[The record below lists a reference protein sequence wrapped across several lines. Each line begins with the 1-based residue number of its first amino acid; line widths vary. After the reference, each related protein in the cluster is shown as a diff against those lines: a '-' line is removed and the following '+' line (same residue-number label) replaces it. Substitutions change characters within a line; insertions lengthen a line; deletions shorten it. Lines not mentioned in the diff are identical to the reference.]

1 MKKKIFLA
9 AIFAIA
15 LMAGCEK
22 GGVLDQVKTTDLNEE
37 TTFADSART
46 MQFLTRIYTD
56 IGFSA
61 DPKRFA
67 DLGSSVGIYALGDEV
82 EYSLQSAGAF
92 NIIFQTGAVSAIN
105 VPTDAWVTTYA
116 NIRRVNVFLSHLATT
131 PLSAPLKARTAGEA
145 RFLRAWYYFILLKH
159 YGGVPLIGDVV
170 YTATDQVPG
179 KRATYEACVNYIE
192 SECNA
197 AAAALPLTNTTLDY
211 GRITRGAALALKS
224 RLLLYAASPLF
235 NGRADNMDGVLGYP
249 TADENRWAK
258 AAQAAKDVMDLGQYQ
273 LYELANGLGFQK
285 VFTLRKNSEYIL
297 AVMAANNRTL
307 EAVWDSPSRTGS
319 GSAMPYQELVD
330 AFGMSNGKAITDPTS
345 GYDPA
350 NPYVNRDPRF
360 NWSIMYNDGLRLN
373 TSKTITAV
381 NTYFSATNP
390 VQDGF
395 PITKTGYYL
404 RKMLD
409 DNTIAS
415 STSSATERCF
425 PLIRYAEILLNYAEA
440 SNEAGNTALAYEQL
454 RLIRKRAG
462 IAIGDGN
469 YGLAANLSKDG
480 MRTAIQNERRVE
492 LAIEEHRYWDVRRWK
507 IAENISN
514 KTLHGMKIT
523 RTGTTVPAV
532 YTYEIVNIR
541 TPVFTAP
548 KWYLW
553 PIPQGEVNKS
563 LDLLQNPGW

>member
-1 MKKKIFLA
+1 MKKIFLA
-9 AIFAIA
+9 ALLAITFISA
-15 LMAGCEK
+15 CKK
-22 GGVLDQVKTTDLNEE
+22 GGFLDQVKVTDLNEE

-46 MQFLTRIYTD
+46 MQFLTRIYSD

-61 DPKRFA
+61 DPKRF
-67 DLGSSVGIYALGDEV
+67 GGSVGVYCIGDET
-82 EYSLQSAGAF
+82 EHSSQSATAY
-92 NIIFQTGAVSAIN
+92 NIIFQTGAVSALNI
-105 VPTDAWVTTYA
+105 PDDAWVTSYA
-116 NIRRVNVFLSHLATT
+116 NIRRVNVLLSHIATT
-131 PLSAPLKARTAGEA
+131 PLSAPLKARVAAEA

-159 YGGVPLIGDVV
+159 YGGVPLVGDVV
-170 YTATDQVPG
+170 YTATDVVPG

-197 AAAALPLTNTTLDY
+197 AANALPPGHSTLDY
-211 GRITRGAALALKS
+211 GRITKGAAKALKS

-235 NGRADNMDGVLGYP
+235 NGRADNMDGVLAYS
-249 TADENRWAK
+249 TFDATRWTK
-258 AAQAAKDVMDLGQYQ
+258 AAQAAKDVMDDNQYQ
-273 LYELANGLGFQK
+273 LYELTTQPGYGFQK

-307 EAVWDSPSRTGS
+307 EAIWDPATRTGT

-330 AFGMSNGKAITDPTS
+330 AFGMSNGKAITDPGS

-350 NPYVNRDPRF
+350 KPYENRDPRL
-360 NWSIMYNDGLRLN
+360 NWTVLYNDGQRLN
-373 TSKTITAV
+373 VNKVLSAV
-381 NTYFSATNP
+381 STYVGAA
-390 VQDGF
+390 QDGF
-395 PITKTGYYL
+395 PTTKTGYYL

-415 STSSATERCF
+415 STSSPTERCL

-440 SNEAGNTALAYEQL
+440 SNEAGNTSIAYDQL
-454 RLIRKRAG
+454 KLIRKRAG
-462 IAIGDGN
+462 IVAGTDGN
-469 YGLAANLSKDG
+469 YGLATGLTKET
-480 MRTAIQNERRVE
+480 MRPVIQAERRVE

-507 IAENISN
+507 IAENVSN

-523 RTGTTVPAV
+523 KTGSV
-532 YTYEIVNIR
+532 YSYEIVNIR

-563 LDLLQNPGW
+563 TELQQNPGW